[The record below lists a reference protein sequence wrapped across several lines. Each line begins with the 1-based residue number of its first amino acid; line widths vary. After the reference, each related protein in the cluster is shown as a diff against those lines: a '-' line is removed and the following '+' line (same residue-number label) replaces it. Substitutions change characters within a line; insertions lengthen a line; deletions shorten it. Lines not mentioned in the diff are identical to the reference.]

1 MKSQLN
7 KISKHHVRNVFFATI
22 GIGAFIFGVAII
34 WISFIRLPDFTSFET
49 RKQVNSTK
57 IYDRTGEIVLYD
69 LGSDARRTSITNAE
83 MGVHI
88 KNATVAIEDSEFY
101 NHRGFRPKSFLRA
114 VLVNLR
120 IIPGVI
126 GQGGSTI
133 TQQVIKQT
141 LLTSE
146 KTIIRKLKEIIL
158 ALKLER
164 EYGKEDILAIYLN
177 QIPYG
182 GNIFGIQEASQAFF
196 GKNPADLSIA
206 ESAYLASIP
215 NAPTRYS
222 PYGSHKD
229 ELEKRKNLVLS
240 REYELGF
247 ITEAQ
252 FTEAKAE
259 QVVWN
264 PQKSNGIKAPHFVF
278 FIKGYLEQ
286 KYGVDMVESGGLKV
300 ITTLDYNLQQI
311 AEKAVAD
318 YTIGARKQAVA
329 KLNAALVAA
338 DPKTGQIL
346 VMVGSRDYF
355 DKEIDGNFNVA
366 TALRQPGSSFKP
378 YMYATAFKQGYTPD
392 TVLFDVPTE
401 FSTRCDPYSRPLNG
415 APQSACYMPV
425 DYERY
430 SGPMD
435 IRTALGSSINVPA
448 VKMLYMVGIP
458 NTIKTAK
465 DMGITSLND
474 ASRYGLSL
482 VLGGGEVKLVD
493 QISAYSVFANGG
505 TARQST
511 GILSVTNNSGTILES
526 YKDSSTQ
533 VLPKNVT
540 LQISDV
546 LSDNNARRLTF
557 GPTSPLYFSDRQ
569 VAAKTGTTNDF
580 KDLWTIGYTPSLVA
594 GVWAGLND
602 NTPLYKGI
610 TGSPIWHQFMAEAL
624 KSYPLETFE
633 KPEIDPEYETLPP
646 VLRGYW
652 QGGTS
657 YVIDTIS
664 GKLATAFTPKTTR
677 KEYVITDVHDILHWV
692 NRSNPRSL
700 GNSRDEGLY
709 HNWETAVQ
717 DWWRVNSSAYTI
729 ITEAQKPTSFDDI
742 HTQENM
748 PHISIVSPIEGSIV
762 SENSLVTVSVTSNG
776 KFPLKKIDVFL
787 SNVYVGTANG
797 TSPTFTFTPNQIPN
811 IQVGINSLMII
822 GTDTVES
829 TGTANVNIII
839 S

>member
-1 MKSQLN
+1 
-7 KISKHHVRNVFFATI
+7 
-22 GIGAFIFGVAII
+22 
-34 WISFIRLPDFTSFET
+34 
-49 RKQVNSTK
+49 
-57 IYDRTGEIVLYD
+57 
-69 LGSDARRTSITNAE
+69 
-83 MGVHI
+83 MGPNI

-101 NHRGFRPKSFLRA
+101 NHSGFRPKSFLRA
-114 VLVNLR
+114 VLVNLH

-133 TQQVIKQT
+133 TQQVIKLS
-141 LLTSE
+141 LLTSD
-146 KTIIRKLKEIIL
+146 KTIVRKLKEIIL

-164 EYGKEDILAIYLN
+164 EYEKDDILGIYLN

-182 GNIFGIQEASQAFF
+182 GNVFGIQEASQHFL
-196 GKNPADLSIA
+196 GKDPKDLTLA
-206 ESAYLASIP
+206 EAAYLASIP
-215 NAPTRYS
+215 NAPTHFS
-222 PYGSHKD
+222 PYGSYKED
-229 ELEKRKNLVLS
+229 LEDRKNLVLS
-240 REYELGF
+240 RQRELGF
-247 ITEAQ
+247 ITEEQ
-252 FTEAKAE
+252 FQQAKSE
-259 QVVWN
+259 KVVWKT
-264 PQKSNGIKAPHFVF
+264 QQSNGIKAPHFVF
-278 FIKGYLEQ
+278 FIKDYLEQ
-286 KYGVDMVESGGLKV
+286 KYGVDTVESAGLKV

-318 YTIGARKQAVA
+318 YTTGVHKQAVE

-346 VMVGSRDYF
+346 VMVGSRNYF
-355 DKEIDGNFNVA
+355 DKQIDGNFNVA

-401 FSTRCDPYSRPLNG
+401 FSTRCDPYNRPLNG
-415 APQSACYMPV
+415 APQSSCYMPV

-474 ASRYGLSL
+474 PSRYGLSL
-482 VLGGGEVKLVD
+482 VLGGGEVKLLD
-493 QISAYSVFANGG
+493 QVGAYSVFANGG
-505 TARQST
+505 VRHPTT
-511 GILSVTNNSGTILES
+511 GILSVADNSGKVLES
-526 YKDSSTQ
+526 FEDVSIE

-557 GPTSPLYFSDRQ
+557 SPTSPLYFSDRQ

-594 GVWAGLND
+594 GIWAGLND
-602 NTPLYKGI
+602 NTALYKGI
-610 TGSPIWHQFMAEAL
+610 TGAPIWHAFMEEAL
-624 KSYPLETFE
+624 KSYPNEMFE
-633 KPEIDPEYETLPP
+633 KPEIDPDYDKLPP

-657 YVIDTIS
+657 YVVDTIS
-664 GKLATAFTPKTTR
+664 GKLATEFTPKTTR

-692 NRSNPRSL
+692 NRSNPRTP

-717 DWWRVNSSAYTI
+717 DWWRANKSQYSI
-729 ITEAQKPTSFDDI
+729 ITEAQKPTDYDDV
-742 HTQENM
+742 HTADNS
-748 PHISIVSPIEGSIV
+748 PRVSIVSPANGSLV
-762 SENSLVTVSVTSNG
+762 GMNDSVTVSIISTG
-776 KFPLKKIDVFL
+776 KFPVKKMDVFL
-787 SNVYVGTANG
+787 NNVYTGTTNG
-797 TSPTFTFTPNQIPN
+797 TSFTFSPNQIPN
-811 IQVGINSLMII
+811 TTTGLNTLTAVI
-822 GTDTVES
+822 TDTIEL
-829 TGTANVNIII
+829 TATASVDITIN
-839 S
+839 